1 MQNLVCYLQ
10 GGLSTLC
17 ASYLARMRGSK
28 EPQLSI
34 TRAKDLD
41 QFIRECE
48 AFNLDRGHITTG
60 EEDAKLDDLRRRFE
74 ELLGNAS
81 G

>member
-1 MQNLVCYLQ
+1 
-10 GGLSTLC
+10 
-17 ASYLARMRGSK
+17 MRGSK

-34 TRAKDLD
+34 TRAKDLE
-41 QFIRECE
+41 QFERECE
-48 AFNLDRGHITTG
+48 AFIMDHGHVTSG
-60 EEDAKLDDLRRRFE
+60 SEDAKINDLRRRFE

>member
-1 MQNLVCYLQ
+1 
-10 GGLSTLC
+10 
-17 ASYLARMRGSK
+17 MRGSK

-34 TRAKDLD
+34 TRTKDLD

-48 AFNLDRGHITTG
+48 SFKMDRGHITTN
-60 EEDAKLDDLRRRFE
+60 EEDPKLFELRNRFE
-74 ELLGNAS
+74 ELLGNAN